1 MSKLDNQPYRGTRDF
16 KPAAMRRQNHIFNTW
31 FTICESFGYEEYM
44 TPLLEPVEL
53 YTSKTSE
60 EIVSEQAYSFTDRGD
75 RTLTIRPEMTP
86 SVARLVSQDRL
97 ENGYPLRLF
106 SMANFMRYE
115 RPQKGRLREFWQLN
129 ADLFG
134 DDGQRGDVEIIQ
146 LADTLMQAFGADASM
161 YEVRVSHRQLLKDL
175 CDATAVEDSDG
186 LTRLVDAHDKM
197 STGDF
202 QSKLSE
208 LGADE
213 TVVMEFMN
221 AEALSGLPAA
231 LAGSETVK
239 RLQELEEALDLDT
252 VVIDQ
257 TIARGFD
264 YYTGMVFEV
273 FDKNP
278 DNNRSL
284 FGGGRYDAL
293 LENFGVDPLPTV
305 GFGMGDATLAEF
317 LDGHD
322 LWPQLEPATEVWVV
336 VEDDP
341 AFAESVA
348 TELRIAG
355 LNVAID
361 YSGRKAGK
369 QIKTALTHGIP
380 YVLFPGDGGTHGLKQ
395 LATGEQSELTIEQI
409 TDKLSE

>member
-16 KPAAMRRQNHIFNTW
+16 KPASMRRQNHIFNTW

-44 TPLLEPVEL
+44 TPLLEPIEL

-60 EIVSEQAYSFTDRGD
+60 EIVNEQSYSFTDRGD

-97 ENGYPLRLF
+97 ESGYPLRLF

-134 DDGQRGDVEIIQ
+134 DSNDYGDQEIIT
-146 LADTLMQAFGADASM
+146 LADTLMQAFGATDDM
-161 YEVRVSHRQLLKDL
+161 YQVRISHRDVLNELADL
-175 CDATAVEDSDG
+175 AGADDSAA

-197 STGDF
+197 SQAEFDE
-202 QSKLSE
+202 KLGE
-208 LGADE
+208 LSADK
-213 TVVMEFMN
+213 TVVGQFMQ
-221 AEALSGLPAA
+221 ASSIDGLPPQI
-231 LAGSETVK
+231 
-239 RLQELEEALDLDT
+239 QELSSVQHVSNIIERLDLDT
-252 VVIDQ
+252 VVFDQ

-273 FDKNP
+273 FDMNP
-278 DNNRSL
+278 DNKRSL

-317 LDGHD
+317 LDGHE
-322 LWPQLEPATEVWVV
+322 LWPELTPAAEIWVV
-336 VEDDP
+336 VEDNV
-341 AFAESVA
+341 AQAEA
-348 TELRIAG
+348 AAMGLRAAG
-355 LNVAID
+355 VNVAID
-361 YSGRKAGK
+361 YSGRKTDK
-369 QIKTALTHGIP
+369 QIKTALKHQIP
-380 YVLFPGDGGTHGLKQ
+380 YVLFPGSDDTHALKQ
-395 LATGEQSELTIEQI
+395 LDSGEQSELTIEEI
-409 TDKLSE
+409 ADEISR